1 MARTTSTLSIVS
13 PMLNEEDGADAFIA
27 AVIDQCEALTL
38 DSFEIVIV
46 DDGSTD
52 RTAEILDAWTKRR
65 SEVRVLTLSRNF
77 GHQAAITA
85 GLFEATGDGVIVMD
99 SDFQDPPDVIPQMV
113 ERWRAGVDV
122 VYGVRRKRDGDSW
135 IKRTVAGIFY
145 RLLRWLSDTDIPA
158 DAGDFRLISR
168 PVVDVLKSMPERD
181 RYTRGLVSWSG
192 FSQEPLY
199 FDRPERF
206 AGTTKY
212 PVSKLMRLA
221 TAGVVGFSDKPLFL
235 TIIFGLGA
243 MVLAVLGLIW
253 VIVSTLFSWGEQIRG
268 WTSMAVLVMFFSAVQ
283 LIFLG
288 IVGIY
293 ISRIFVEAKH
303 RPIYVIERDSRAGTR
318 PSSDARDP
326 GDSQADPR

>member
-1 MARTTSTLSIVS
+1 
-13 PMLNEEDGADAFIA
+13 
-27 AVIDQCEALTL
+27 
-38 DSFEIVIV
+38 
-46 DDGSTD
+46 
-52 RTAEILDAWTKRR
+52 
-65 SEVRVLTLSRNF
+65 
-77 GHQAAITA
+77 
-85 GLFEATGDGVIVMD
+85 
-99 SDFQDPPDVIPQMV
+99 MV
-113 ERWRAGVDV
+113 QRWRDGIDV
-122 VYGVRRKRDGDSW
+122 VYGVRKKRDGDSW

-168 PVVDVLKSMPERD
+168 PVVDVLKEMPERD

-192 FSQEPLY
+192 FSQEPIY

-235 TIIFGLGA
+235 TIGFGLGA

-268 WTSMAVLVMFFSAVQ
+268 WTSMAVLLMFFSAVQ

-303 RPIYVIERDSRAGTR
+303 RPIFIVEHDSR
-318 PSSDARDP
+318 D
-326 GDSQADPR
+326 DS

>member
-1 MARTTSTLSIVS
+1 MHGEREVSVSSGRSPVTLSVVS
-13 PMLNEEDGADAFIA
+13 PMLNEQGGVDAFVT
-27 AVIDQCEALTL
+27 AVLDQCDALAL
-38 DSFEIVIV
+38 ESFEILIV

-52 RTAEILDAWTKRR
+52 ATPELLEAWTHRR
-65 SEVRVLTLSRNF
+65 PEVRVLTLSRNF

-85 GLFEATGDGVIVMD
+85 GLFHARGDAVIVMD
-99 SDFQDPPDVIPQMV
+99 SDLQDPPSVIPEMV
-113 ERWRAGVDV
+113 RRWRDGVDV
-122 VYGVRRKRDGDSW
+122 VYGVRRTRDGDSW
-135 IKRTVAGIFY
+135 IKRTVAGVFY
-145 RLLRWLSDTDIPA
+145 RILQSLSDTDIPV
-158 DAGDFRLISR
+158 DAGDFRLMSR

-181 RYTRGLVSWSG
+181 RYTRGLVAWSG
-192 FSQEPLY
+192 FRQEPVY

-212 PVSKLMRLA
+212 PVGKLMRLA

-253 VIVSTLFSWGEQIRG
+253 VIVSTIFSWGEQIRG

-303 RPIYVIERDSRAGTR
+303 RPIFIVERDSKPQIS
-318 PSSDARDP
+318 PSSE
-326 GDSQADPR
+326 

>member
-1 MARTTSTLSIVS
+1 MVDANRSVTLSIVS
-13 PMLNEEDGADAFIA
+13 PMLNEEDGVDAFIT
-27 AVIDQCEALTL
+27 AVLEQCESMSL
-38 DSFEIVIV
+38 DSFEILIV

-52 RTAEILDAWTKRR
+52 ATPALLAAWAARR
-65 SEVRVLTLSRNF
+65 PEVRILTLSRNF

-85 GLFEATGDGVIVMD
+85 GLFHAVGDAVIVMD
-99 SDFQDPPDVIPQMV
+99 ADLQDPPSVIPEMV
-113 ERWRAGVDV
+113 QRWRDGVDV
-122 VYGVRRKRDGDSW
+122 VYGVRRTRDGDSW
-135 IKRTVAGIFY
+135 IKRTVAGVFY
-145 RLLRWLSDTDIPA
+145 RLLRSLSDTDIPA
-158 DAGDFRLISR
+158 DAGDFRLMSR
-168 PVVDVLKSMPERD
+168 QVVDVLKAMPERD
-181 RYTRGLVSWSG
+181 RYTRGLVAWSG
-192 FSQEPLY
+192 FRQEPVY

-253 VIVSTLFSWGEQIRG
+253 VIVSTVFSWGEQIRG

-303 RPIYVIERDSRAGTR
+303 RPIFIVERDSKAEIK
-318 PSSDARDP
+318 PP
-326 GDSQADPR
+326 G

>member
-1 MARTTSTLSIVS
+1 VERRTSTLSIVS
-13 PMLNEEDGADAFIA
+13 PMLNEQDGVDAFLT
-27 AVIDQCEALTL
+27 AVLDQCDSL
-38 DSFEIVIV
+38 DLESFEILIV

-52 RTAEILDAWTKRR
+52 RTPELLHSWTQRR

-85 GLFEATGDGVIVMD
+85 GVFNAVGDGVIVMD
-99 SDFQDPPDVIPQMV
+99 ADLQDPPEVIPQMV
-113 ERWRAGVDV
+113 ERWRDGIDV
-122 VYGVRRKRDGDSW
+122 AYGVRRTRDGDSW
-135 IKRTVAGIFY
+135 IKRTIAGIFY

-158 DAGDFRLISR
+158 DAGDFRLMSR
-168 PVVDVLKSMPERD
+168 QVVDVLKAMPERD
-181 RYTRGLVSWSG
+181 RYTRGLVAWSG
-192 FSQEPLY
+192 FAQEPVY

-212 PVSKLMRLA
+212 PVGKLMRLA
-221 TAGVVGFSDKPLFL
+221 MAGVVGFSDKPLFL
-235 TIIFGLGA
+235 TIGFGLGA

-253 VIVSTLFSWGEQIRG
+253 VIVSTIFSWGEQIRG
-268 WTSMAVLVMFFSAVQ
+268 WTSMAVLLMFFSAVQ

-303 RPIYVIERDSRAGTR
+303 RPIYIVENDSR
-318 PSSDARDP
+318 DN
-326 GDSQADPR
+326 

>member
-1 MARTTSTLSIVS
+1 
-13 PMLNEEDGADAFIA
+13 MLNEEGGVDAFIG
-27 AVIDQCEALTL
+27 AVLDQCDAL
-38 DSFEIVIV
+38 DIESFEILIV

-52 RTAEILDAWTKRR
+52 ATPELLEAWTTQRP
-65 SEVRVLTLSRNF
+65 EVRVLTLSRNF

-85 GLFEATGDGVIVMD
+85 GLFHAVGDAVIVMD
-99 SDFQDPPDVIPQMV
+99 SDLQDPPSVIPEMV
-113 ERWRAGVDV
+113 QRWREGVDV
-122 VYGVRRKRDGDSW
+122 VYGVRRTRDGDSW
-135 IKRTVAGIFY
+135 IKRTVAGVFY
-145 RLLRWLSDTDIPA
+145 RILQSLSDTDIPV
-158 DAGDFRLISR
+158 DAGDFRLMSR
-168 PVVDVLKSMPERD
+168 PVVDVLKAMPERD
-181 RYTRGLVSWSG
+181 RYTRGLVAWSG
-192 FSQEPLY
+192 FRQEPVY

-303 RPIYVIERDSRAGTR
+303 RPIFIVERDSRAQIS
-318 PSSDARDP
+318 PP
-326 GDSQADPR
+326 GD

>member
-1 MARTTSTLSIVS
+1 MHGEREVSVSSGRSPVTLSVVS
-13 PMLNEEDGADAFIA
+13 PMLNEQGGVDAFVT
-27 AVIDQCEALTL
+27 AVLDQCDALAL
-38 DSFEIVIV
+38 ESFEILIV

-52 RTAEILDAWTKRR
+52 ATPELLEAWTHRR
-65 SEVRVLTLSRNF
+65 PEVRVLTLSRNF

-85 GLFEATGDGVIVMD
+85 GLFHARGDAVIVMD
-99 SDFQDPPDVIPQMV
+99 SDLQDPPSVIPEMV
-113 ERWRAGVDV
+113 RRWRDGVDV
-122 VYGVRRKRDGDSW
+122 VYGVRRTRDGDSW
-135 IKRTVAGIFY
+135 IKRTVAGVFY
-145 RLLRWLSDTDIPA
+145 RILQSLSDTDIPV
-158 DAGDFRLISR
+158 DAGDFRLMSR

-181 RYTRGLVSWSG
+181 RYTRGLVAWSG
-192 FSQEPLY
+192 FRQEPVY

-212 PVSKLMRLA
+212 PVGKLMRLA

-253 VIVSTLFSWGEQIRG
+253 VIVSTIFSWGEQIRG

-303 RPIYVIERDSRAGTR
+303 RPIFIVERDSKPQIS
-318 PSSDARDP
+318 PS
-326 GDSQADPR
+326 GE

>member
-1 MARTTSTLSIVS
+1 MHGEREVSVSSGRSPVTLSVVS
-13 PMLNEEDGADAFIA
+13 PMLNEQGGVDAFVT
-27 AVIDQCEALTL
+27 AVLDQCDALAL
-38 DSFEIVIV
+38 ESFEILIV

-52 RTAEILDAWTKRR
+52 ATPELLEAWTHRR
-65 SEVRVLTLSRNF
+65 PEVRVLTLSRNF

-85 GLFEATGDGVIVMD
+85 GLFHARGDAVIVMD
-99 SDFQDPPDVIPQMV
+99 SDLQDPPSVIPEMV
-113 ERWRAGVDV
+113 RRWRDGVDV
-122 VYGVRRKRDGDSW
+122 VYGVRRTRDGDSW
-135 IKRTVAGIFY
+135 IKRTVAGVFY
-145 RLLRWLSDTDIPA
+145 RILQSLSDTDIPV
-158 DAGDFRLISR
+158 DAGDFRLMSR

-181 RYTRGLVSWSG
+181 RYTRGLVAWSG
-192 FSQEPLY
+192 FRQEPVY

-212 PVSKLMRLA
+212 PVGKLMRLA

-253 VIVSTLFSWGEQIRG
+253 VIVSTIFSWGEQIRG

-303 RPIYVIERDSRAGTR
+303 RPIFIVERDSKAQIS
-318 PSSDARDP
+318 PSDE
-326 GDSQADPR
+326 

>member
-1 MARTTSTLSIVS
+1 MPESHTPVTVSVVS
-13 PMLNEEDGADAFIA
+13 PMLNEEGGVDAFLT
-27 AVIDQCEALTL
+27 AVLDVCDSLTI
-38 DSFEIVIV
+38 DSFEILIV

-52 RTAEILDAWTKRR
+52 ATPALLDAWTRR
-65 SEVRVLTLSRNF
+65 RPEVRVLTLSRNF

-85 GLFEATGDGVIVMD
+85 GLFHASGEAVIVMD
-99 SDFQDPPDVIPQMV
+99 SDLQDPPSVIPEMV
-113 ERWRAGVDV
+113 QRWRDGVDV
-122 VYGVRRKRDGDSW
+122 VYGVRRTRDGDSW
-135 IKRTVAGIFY
+135 IKRTVAGVFY
-145 RLLRWLSDTDIPA
+145 RMLRSLSDTEIPV
-158 DAGDFRLISR
+158 DAGDFRLMSR
-168 PVVDVLKSMPERD
+168 PVVDVLKAMPERD
-181 RYTRGLVSWSG
+181 RYPRGLVAWSG
-192 FSQEPLY
+192 FRQEPVY

-293 ISRIFVEAKH
+293 ISRIFMETKH
-303 RPIYVIERDSRAGTR
+303 RPIFIIERDSRLQIGP
-318 PSSDARDP
+318 PSD
-326 GDSQADPR
+326 

>member
-1 MARTTSTLSIVS
+1 MRGQREVSVSSGRSPVTLSVVS
-13 PMLNEEDGADAFIA
+13 PMLNEQGGVDAFVT
-27 AVIDQCEALTL
+27 AVLDQCDALAL
-38 DSFEIVIV
+38 ESFEILIV

-52 RTAEILDAWTKRR
+52 ATPELLEAWTHRR
-65 SEVRVLTLSRNF
+65 PEVRVLTLSRNF

-85 GLFEATGDGVIVMD
+85 GLFHARGDAVIVMD
-99 SDFQDPPDVIPQMV
+99 SDLQDPPSVIPEMV
-113 ERWRAGVDV
+113 RRWRDGVDV
-122 VYGVRRKRDGDSW
+122 VYGVRRTRDGDSW
-135 IKRTVAGIFY
+135 IKRTVAGVFY
-145 RLLRWLSDTDIPA
+145 RILQSLSDTDIPV
-158 DAGDFRLISR
+158 DAGDFRLMSR

-181 RYTRGLVSWSG
+181 RYTRGLVAWSG
-192 FSQEPLY
+192 FRQEPVY

-212 PVSKLMRLA
+212 PVGKLMRLA

-253 VIVSTLFSWGEQIRG
+253 VIVSTIFSWGEQIRG

-303 RPIYVIERDSRAGTR
+303 RPIFIVERDSKAQIS
-318 PSSDARDP
+318 PS
-326 GDSQADPR
+326 GE

>member
-1 MARTTSTLSIVS
+1 MSTGHPSVTLSIVS
-13 PMLNEEDGADAFIA
+13 PMLNEEDGVDAFIT
-27 AVIDQCEALTL
+27 AVLDQCDGLDI

-52 RTAEILDAWTKRR
+52 ATPALLEAWTIRR
-65 SEVRVLTLSRNF
+65 PEVRFLTLSRNF

-85 GLFEATGDGVIVMD
+85 GLFHAVGDAVIVMD
-99 SDFQDPPDVIPQMV
+99 ADLQDPPSVIPEMV
-113 ERWRAGVDV
+113 QRWRSGVDV
-122 VYGVRRKRDGDSW
+122 VYGVRRTRDGDSW
-135 IKRTVAGIFY
+135 VKRTVAGVFY
-145 RLLRWLSDTDIPA
+145 RMLQSLSDTDIPV
-158 DAGDFRLISR
+158 DAGDFRLMSR
-168 PVVDVLKSMPERD
+168 PVVDVLKTMPERD
-181 RYTRGLVSWSG
+181 RYTRGLVAWSG
-192 FSQEPLY
+192 FRQEPVY

-206 AGTTKY
+206 AGETKY
-212 PVSKLMRLA
+212 PVGKLMRLA

-303 RPIYVIERDSRAGTR
+303 RPIYIIERDSRAKNS
-318 PSSDARDP
+318 PP
-326 GDSQADPR
+326 GE

>member
-1 MARTTSTLSIVS
+1 MSTAHRSVTLSVVS
-13 PMLNEEDGADAFIA
+13 PMLNEEGGVDAFIG
-27 AVIDQCEALTL
+27 AVLDQCDAL
-38 DSFEIVIV
+38 DIESFEILIV

-52 RTAEILDAWTKRR
+52 ATPELLEAWTTQRP
-65 SEVRVLTLSRNF
+65 EVRVLTLSRNF

-85 GLFEATGDGVIVMD
+85 GLFHAVGDAVIVMD
-99 SDFQDPPDVIPQMV
+99 SDLQDPPSVIPEMV
-113 ERWRAGVDV
+113 QRWREGVDV
-122 VYGVRRKRDGDSW
+122 VYGVRRTRDGDSW
-135 IKRTVAGIFY
+135 IKRTVAGVFY
-145 RLLRWLSDTDIPA
+145 RILQSLSDTDIPV
-158 DAGDFRLISR
+158 DAGDFRLMSR
-168 PVVDVLKSMPERD
+168 PVVDVLKAMPERD
-181 RYTRGLVSWSG
+181 RYTRGLVAWSG
-192 FSQEPLY
+192 FRQEPVY

-303 RPIYVIERDSRAGTR
+303 RPIFIVERDSRAQIS
-318 PSSDARDP
+318 PP
-326 GDSQADPR
+326 GD